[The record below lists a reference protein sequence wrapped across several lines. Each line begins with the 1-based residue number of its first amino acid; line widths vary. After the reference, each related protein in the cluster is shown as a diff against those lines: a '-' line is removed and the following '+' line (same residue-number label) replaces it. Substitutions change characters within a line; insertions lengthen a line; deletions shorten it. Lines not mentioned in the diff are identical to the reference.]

1 MAITLDNIQE
11 QELYDSLRIG
21 DMPDERRAARRL
33 FTAACA
39 LVNKHAPDAPEP
51 ILQEACFRLVAY
63 WFDMPNA
70 HLGAGFANAFR
81 NSGAQAILAPY
92 RVLKARLTP

>member
-1 MAITLDNIQE
+1 MAITAESVINNLRVGDTTQE
-11 QELYDSLRIG
+11 REIVTRML
-21 DMPDERRAARRL
+21 PAAQ
-33 FTAACA
+33 T
-39 LVNKHAPDAPEP
+39 LVSKHAPDAPET
-51 ILQEACFRLVAY
+51 IQEEAIYRLVAY

-92 RVLKARLTP
+92 RVIRARTTP